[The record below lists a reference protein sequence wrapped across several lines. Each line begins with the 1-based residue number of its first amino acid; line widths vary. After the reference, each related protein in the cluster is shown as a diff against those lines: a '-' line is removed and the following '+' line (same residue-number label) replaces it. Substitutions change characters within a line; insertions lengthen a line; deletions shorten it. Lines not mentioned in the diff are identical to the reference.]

1 MLTSFVLTMAL
12 AAPVPAPPAP
22 VASGPLPR
30 LMELKADASGK
41 VVVTVVRI
49 EMQKVQ
55 VGIGAAIAPGGGAAP
70 PAVVTREVPVQ
81 KIAQVELGE
90 VKDLKITTADGKK
103 VDVADAVAKVKGG
116 ATVVVSADGQPVS
129 PNHLKL
135 FKDDVLVFAAPELA
149 AANGINGGI
158 NIAPGFPGKPIRP
171 LPPVQIQPLPAPIA
185 PGGIQVLPAAPAG
198 GVIQVQIAPGG
209 VQVLPAPVAP
219 PVDKLPPKRE
229 EK

>member
-1 MLTSFVLTMAL
+1 MLTSFVLSMAL

-22 VASGPLPR
+22 VPSGPLPR

-41 VVVTVVRI
+41 VVVSVVRT

-55 VGIGAAIAPGGGAAP
+55 VGAGNAIGPNGAP
-70 PAVVTREVPVQ
+70 PAVITREFPVQ
-81 KIAQVELGE
+81 KFVQVELSD
-90 VKDLKITTADGKK
+90 VKDLAVTTADGKK
-103 VDVADAVAKVKGG
+103 VDVADAVAKVKAG
-116 ATVVVSADGQPVS
+116 ATVVVSADGKPVS

-135 FKDDVLVFAAPELA
+135 FKDDVLVFASPELA
-149 AANGINGGI
+149 GAAGAATGG
-158 NIAPGFPGKPIRP
+158 IAPGFPGKPIRP
-171 LPPVQIQPLPAPIA
+171 LPPVQIQPLP
-185 PGGIQVLPAAPAG
+185 GIQIQPAPAVLPVAPG

>member
-12 AAPVPAPPAP
+12 AAPVPAAPAP
-22 VASGPLPR
+22 VANGPLPR

-41 VVVTVVRI
+41 VVVTVLRT

-55 VGIGAAIAPGGGAAP
+55 IGVGNAIAPGGGAAP
-70 PAVVTREVPVQ
+70 PAVITREVPVQ
-81 KIAQVELGE
+81 KVAQVELGE
-90 VKDLKITTADGKK
+90 VKDLAITTADGKK
-103 VDVADAVAKVKGG
+103 VEVADAVAKLKTG
-116 ATVVVSADGQPVS
+116 ATVVVSADGKPVS

-135 FKDDVLVFAAPELA
+135 FKDDVLVLAAPELA
-149 AANGINGGI
+149 AANSINGGI
-158 NIAPGFPGKPIRP
+158 NITPGFPGKVRP
-171 LPPVQIQPLPAPIA
+171 ALPPVQIQPLP
-185 PGGIQVLPAAPAG
+185 GIQIQPAPAVLPAAPG

-219 PVDKLPPKRE
+219 PADKLPPKRE